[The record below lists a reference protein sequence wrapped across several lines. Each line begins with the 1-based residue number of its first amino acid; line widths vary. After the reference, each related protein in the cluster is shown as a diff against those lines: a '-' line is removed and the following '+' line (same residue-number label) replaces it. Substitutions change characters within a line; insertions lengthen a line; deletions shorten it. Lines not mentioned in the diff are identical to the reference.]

1 MVVIF
6 FFLARRDC
14 LLFEMANLESGTLL
28 MSLNGRLLLKDVTAR
43 GLYLLEALEEYSSF
57 NVVIGLTV
65 VVDGVVDDDVVI
77 IVIVDGDGVVV
88 VVVVPGGSRV
98 VVSSS
103 SLGTK
108 GVVMASSADVLSL
121 ALSNKLAKVTP
132 LDS

>member
-1 MVVIF
+1 
-6 FFLARRDC
+6 
-14 LLFEMANLESGTLL
+14 MANLESGTLL

-57 NVVIGLTV
+57 NVVMGLTV
-65 VVDGVVDDDVVI
+65 VVDGVVVDDDVVI
-77 IVIVDGDGVVV
+77 VVMVDGDGVVV
-88 VVVVPGGSRV
+88 VVVPGSRV

-108 GVVMASSADVLSL
+108 GVVMASSADVRSL

-132 LDS
+132 LDN

>member
-1 MVVIF
+1 
-6 FFLARRDC
+6 
-14 LLFEMANLESGTLL
+14 MANLESGTLL

-57 NVVIGLTV
+57 NVVMGLTV
-65 VVDGVVDDDVVI
+65 VVDGVVVDDDVVI
-77 IVIVDGDGVVV
+77 VVIVMVDGDGVVV
-88 VVVVPGGSRV
+88 VVVPGSRV

-108 GVVMASSADVLSL
+108 GVVMASSADVRSL

-132 LDS
+132 LDN

>member
-1 MVVIF
+1 MVIF

-57 NVVIGLTV
+57 NVVMGLTV

-77 IVIVDGDGVVV
+77 VVIVDVDGVVV
-88 VVVVPGGSRV
+88 VVVIGRLV

-108 GVVMASSADVLSL
+108 GVVMASSADVRSL

-132 LDS
+132 LDN